1 MGSWSGA
8 GRAPSKERLLI
19 ASAIVAVVLGALAL
33 KWFTAET
40 LNFGPGDLD
49 RFETAPFGSDVPRST
64 HPMFLTWTRGDG
76 ATFFALAID
85 PDADEE
91 ARTLRPSPEY
101 RMSRIGYALL
111 VRTVSLGDEALV
123 PYALTGVNLIAA
135 ALITIAALKL
145 RERLGEAALLL
156 LANPAMWIGIAFD
169 TAEPLGLA
177 AGLLALG
184 YWRRPAGILFGA
196 LVGVSRPSLA
206 TILPASRQ
214 GLVSLVAAGF
224 AYLALQAWIV
234 FGLGRDVAF
243 TGGNL
248 DIPLRGYLRAF
259 ADMPPASIAVAVFLA
274 AAAVAVAVTAIS
286 RRVPTGILVASI
298 ATCALVLTLAEWVIN
313 APINL
318 LRATAGLPVV
328 AVIVFAHVRDQRP
341 REISYAH
348 PYDLDRRTHDA

>member
-1 MGSWSGA
+1 M
-8 GRAPSKERLLI
+8 L
-19 ASAIVAVVLGALAL
+19 ASAIVTVVLGAMAL

-85 PDADEE
+85 PDTDEE

-101 RMSRIGYALL
+101 RMSRIGYALV
-111 VRTVSLGDEALV
+111 VRAMSLGEEALV
-123 PYALTGVNLIAA
+123 PYALTGANLVAA
-135 ALITIAALKL
+135 GLIVVGTLKL

-156 LANPAMWIGIAFD
+156 LANPALWIGIAFD

-177 AGLLALG
+177 AVLLALG
-184 YWRRPAGILFGA
+184 YCRRPVGAFFGA
-196 LVGVSRPSLA
+196 IVGVSRPSLA
-206 TILPASRQ
+206 TVLPASRHPVIDL
-214 GLVSLVAAGF
+214 GAAGVG
-224 AYLALQAWIV
+224 YLALQAWIV
-234 FGLGRDVAF
+234 FGLGREVPL

-248 DIPLRGYLRAF
+248 DVPLRGYARAF
-259 ADMPPASIAVAVFLA
+259 ADMPPASIAIALFVA
-274 AAAVAVAVTAIS
+274 AAAVGVAAAAIS
-286 RRVPTGILVASI
+286 RRLPRGILLASV

-328 AVIVFAHVRDQRP
+328 AVFVFAHLRGQETERNLVRSPVR
-341 REISYAH
+341 SG
-348 PYDLDRRTHDA
+348 RRTHDA